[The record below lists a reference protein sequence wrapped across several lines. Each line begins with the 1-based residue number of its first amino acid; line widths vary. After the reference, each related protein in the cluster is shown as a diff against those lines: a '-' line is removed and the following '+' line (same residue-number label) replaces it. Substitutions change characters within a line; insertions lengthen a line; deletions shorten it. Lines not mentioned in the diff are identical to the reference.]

1 MHLQFHIAQRGIL
14 QRTLCQSLLLA
25 AVVALGCLWAV
36 PARAWVQYR
45 SSAGCGVRW
54 LSPTGAV
61 DGPVEVTL
69 ATDSRGLTDESAQDL
84 QDAVLWATAQWQ
96 QTLCP
101 AGDVSAPGATADQ
114 PLGVTFRLL
123 GPQTVAPIG
132 ACAQQNPDGSCL
144 SIAPNGNF
152 VTVISQPSQ
161 WIYGSFLYGLTV
173 LTYRESDGEIVD
185 GDILLN
191 DAQYDFCAG
200 SCPAGQTAV
209 VNTLTHEVGHLLGLD
224 HSQVPASTMF
234 ANAGPNEVA
243 KSTLH
248 GDDAQ
253 GVCWLYRH
261 TCAEPV
267 PTEPAPKPAAT
278 ASRCSAGRA
287 GSAFLSTICLG
298 LILALWS
305 VLRCTSKSCTART

>member
-1 MHLQFHIAQRGIL
+1 MQLPSQIAPRAN
-14 QRTLCQSLLLA
+14 LLLA
-25 AVVALGCLWAV
+25 AVAALACLWAV
-36 PARAWVQYR
+36 PASAWVQYR

-54 LSPTGAV
+54 WSPTGAV
-61 DGPVEVTL
+61 DGPVEITL
-69 ATDSRGLTDESAQDL
+69 ATDSRGLTDQSAGDL

-96 QTLCP
+96 QTLCA
-101 AGDVSAPGATADQ
+101 AGDVTAPSATADQ

-132 ACAQQNPDGSCL
+132 ACAQQNLDGSCL

-200 SCPAGQTAV
+200 KCPSGKTAV

-224 HSQVPASTMF
+224 HSLVPSSTMF

-261 TCAEPV
+261 TCAEPTTAE
-267 PTEPAPKPAAT
+267 PTPKPAANKGGC
-278 ASRCSAGRA
+278 AAGRTA
-287 GSAFLSTICLG
+287 GGSLPGMCLG
-298 LILALWS
+298 LILVFWS
-305 VLRCTSKSCTART
+305 IFRCTSTSCTART